1 MSFWNLERAFQACL
15 NPARPNQRCRGGS
28 LFENRDR
35 VECFLAAGELE
46 AFKLKAVIQVCIER
60 LSKLQDGV
68 LVALATHALPRL
80 DKEDLVVVA
89 ADAEMV
95 DRTLN
100 APILG
105 AAVRELRRDGSE
117 KLQSG
122 LSCEEAAAEIV
133 KEISDGPWDADLT
146 EATINNGGFLSS
158 ASEDGIIEKLVD
170 SVYQHESIN
179 LAVRVAEN
187 AALTTRIWWAFVGE
201 LVERYRSADKT
212 TDLLSFVTK
221 SKAVV
226 IRELRAL
233 RSSAALPVLE
243 TFVGLGRFG
252 ISERSWG
259 RRRSDEAIPAHRCN

>member
-1 MSFWNLERAFQACL
+1 
-15 NPARPNQRCRGGS
+15 
-28 LFENRDR
+28 
-35 VECFLAAGELE
+35 
-46 AFKLKAVIQVCIER
+46 
-60 LSKLQDGV
+60 
-68 LVALATHALPRL
+68 
-80 DKEDLVVVA
+80 
-89 ADAEMV
+89 MV

-243 TFVGLGRFG
+243 TFIKTFLSAVAGEPGGHLVLDPLIDSGPVKGHGQQTLVLFKL
-252 ISERSWG
+252 
-259 RRRSDEAIPAHRCN
+259 DLVKAIKP